1 MLKYYRVLNDLQ
13 MRSTPSHGGY
23 AGSNPG
29 WDHHSFLRVLIFIGV
44 SFPRV
49 VFSGNPFHKRV

>member
-23 AGSNPG
+23 AGSIPAG
-29 WDHHSFLRVLIFIGV
+29 TTIAF
-44 SFPRV
+44 
-49 VFSGNPFHKRV
+49 